1 MMFKLIGKH
10 TKTMRMMTN
19 KMKFFSMAVLF
30 VAAAALSSCEKETL
44 SNVVSGTYTTTVDM
58 AENNTKALTSGGVKT
73 FAAGER
79 IAVIYMNTSGETKK
93 AVSAALTAGDIQN
106 SGKKAQFTVE
116 LEDPDNTAAIR
127 YIYPASMAKA
137 TIATDATM
145 DDAGTIDFTKLCDQ
159 NGTLD
164 NIDSLDLCVFEAA
177 SWGGTELPANQTLTN
192 KLAIGK
198 FSFKKSG
205 SPINSDIKMLYI
217 GDGTHS
223 YYIQRPSASADP
235 IFVAMMPVANQYF
248 TFHAANADGS
258 NKYEYEVSNKTLL
271 ANKWYELEIS
281 TTKLQTGAT
290 FGKFSIDGSNTVH
303 FSQGNLKY
311 ASGTWRFHTH
321 QYDMVGGT
329 SQTTSNMDLFYWG
342 GSSKD
347 YGATQDYNWGG
358 ESEYDAVNWGDN
370 TITNASGSWS
380 TPSIDAWQY
389 IFNTRS
395 TSTVNGTANARFA
408 RGQVC
413 GVNGVILFP
422 NRYTHP
428 TDVALP
434 VDINDDNNYIVW
446 GTHNVYNSANWA
458 KMEAA
463 GAVFLPAAGYRYD
476 GSDVYV
482 VGDYGY
488 YWSSTADDEY
498 NVWLA
503 YFHVSNVYTDGNLGR
518 YSGLSVRLVCE

>member
-1 MMFKLIGKH
+1 
-10 TKTMRMMTN
+10 MMTN

-79 IAVIYMNTSGETKK
+79 IAVIYKNTNGDTKK
-93 AVSAALTAGDIQN
+93 AVSAALTEGDIQN
-106 SGKKAQFTVE
+106 GGKKAQFAVE

-145 DDAGTIDFTKLCDQ
+145 DDAGTIDFTKLCNQ

-198 FSFKKSG
+198 FSFEESG
-205 SPINSDIKMLYI
+205 SSINSDIKMLYI

-223 YYIQRPSASADP
+223 YYIQRPSASGDP
-235 IFVAMMPVANQYF
+235 IFVAMVPVANQYF

-281 TTKLQTGAT
+281 TTKLQTGAI

-303 FSQGNLKY
+303 FSQGNLWRILY
-311 ASGTWRFHTH
+311 TCRFASH
-321 QYDMVGGT
+321 QYDVLGSWGST
-329 SQTTSNMDLFYWG
+329 SCDLFYWETTG
-342 GSSKD
+342 NYGSGKNCTTTSGPSSD
-347 YGATQDYNWGG
+347 V
-358 ESEYDAVNWGDN
+358 VNWGTN
-370 TITNASGSWS
+370 NITNGGGANHWS
-380 TPSIDAWQY
+380 TPSVTEWQY

-395 TSTVNGTANARFA
+395 ASTGRFA
-408 RGQVC
+408 KAYLFGTTH
-413 GVNGVILFP
+413 GMILFP
-422 NRYTHP
+422 DHYTHP
-428 TDVALP
+428 NDVP
-434 VDINDDNNYIVW
+434 IPTGINLTNNTSWNGNQY
-446 GTHNVYNSANWA
+446 TAEQWA

-463 GAVFLPAAGYRYD
+463 GAVFLPAAGYRL
-476 GSDVYV
+476 GTDVTDV
-482 VGDYGY
+482 GY
-488 YWSSTADDEY
+488 YGNFWSSTAYDEY
-498 NVWLA
+498 YAWNVDF
-503 YFHVSNVYTDGNLGR
+503 YERSVYPD
-518 YSGLSVRLVCE
+518 YSSLRDYGQSVRLVGE

>member
-1 MMFKLIGKH
+1 
-10 TKTMRMMTN
+10 MMTN

-58 AENNTKALTSGGVKT
+58 AENNTKALTSGGEKA

-79 IAVIYMNTSGETKK
+79 IAVIYMNTNGDTKK
-93 AVSAALTAGDIQN
+93 AVSAALTAGDIKN
-106 SGKKAQFTVE
+106 NGKKAQFTVE
-116 LEDPDNTAAIR
+116 LEDPDNNAAIR

-145 DDAGTIDFTKLCDQ
+145 DDAGTIDFTKLCNQ

-164 NIDSLDLCVFEAA
+164 NIDSLDLCVFDAA

-198 FSFKKSG
+198 FSFEESG

-223 YYIQRPSASADP
+223 YYIQRPSASGDP

-303 FSQGNLKY
+303 FSQGNL
-311 ASGTWRFHTH
+311 
-321 QYDMVGGT
+321 QYDQSTNTWSFMDYQWSTVETSGQNVGDDYANQNIVSLFGWSANVTNNFGISTSTSTSDYSGSFVDWGTNNITNGGGT
-329 SQTTSNMDLFYWG
+329 NY
-342 GSSKD
+342 
-347 YGATQDYNWGG
+347 
-358 ESEYDAVNWGDN
+358 
-370 TITNASGSWS
+370 WS
-380 TPSIDAWQY
+380 TPSTDAWQY

-395 TSTVNGTANARFA
+395 ASTGRFA
-408 RGQVC
+408 QAYLLGTTH
-413 GVNGVILFP
+413 GMILFP
-422 NRYTHP
+422 DHYTHPNDVPVPTGINLTGNTSWNGNRYT
-428 TDVALP
+428 AEQ
-434 VDINDDNNYIVW
+434 
-446 GTHNVYNSANWA
+446 WA

-463 GAVFLPAAGYRYD
+463 GAVFLPAAGSRRGTGVFD
-476 GSDVYV
+476 VGGS
-482 VGDYGY
+482 GD
-488 YWSSTADDEY
+488 YWSSTADDGNCAWYVDFYEN
-498 NVWLA
+498 NV
-503 YFHVSNVYTDGNLGR
+503 GPGGR
-518 YSGLSVRLVCE
+518 YYRYVGQSVRLVCE

>member
-1 MMFKLIGKH
+1 
-10 TKTMRMMTN
+10 
-19 KMKFFSMAVLF
+19 MKKYINRFFMLATLLVAGMAF
-30 VAAAALSSCEKETL
+30 VSCEKENGPVEGTFTMSVNAVKGG
-44 SNVVSGTYTTTVDM
+44 SNAS
-58 AENNTKALTSGGVKT
+58 KALTGDGDAINATWTADDVVKVYKSGVEVG
-73 FAAGER
+73 
-79 IAVIYMNTSGETKK
+79 S
-93 AVSAALTAGDIQN
+93 LTAAS
-106 SGKKAQFTVE
+106 SG
-116 LEDPDNTAAIR
+116 
-127 YIYPASMAKA
+127 AS
-137 TIATDATM
+137 
-145 DDAGTIDFTKLCDQ
+145 TKLNGSITGSIAEGDNLTLEFLSPDYQ
-159 NGTLD
+159 NGQDGTLD
-164 NIDSLDLCVFEAA
+164 YIAAHCDYAVANVTVASISGNEIRITGNSATFENQQAIVKFTLQDKANDADL
-177 SWGGTELPANQTLTN
+177 
-192 KLAIGK
+192 
-198 FSFKKSG
+198 
-205 SPINSDIKMLYI
+205 
-217 GDGTHS
+217 
-223 YYIQRPSASADP
+223 SASAFSVEVDGYIYAVVP
-235 IFVAMMPVANQYF
+235 ASVTNEFYVALPAISDKKVSLFAK
-248 TFHAANADGS
+248 TAAG
-258 NKYEYEVSNKTLL
+258 
-271 ANKWYELEIS
+271 WYS
-281 TTKLQTGAT
+281 YGQTGISFANGQYYT
-290 FGKFSIDGSNTVH
+290 ISAKLGQTGKLPGVFSIDGSNTVH

-311 ASGTWRFHTH
+311 ASGTWSFHTH

-446 GTHNVYNSANWA
+446 GTHNVYSSANWA

-463 GAVFLPAAGYRYD
+463 GAVFLPAAGYRY
-476 GSDVYV
+476 GTDVYI
-482 VGDYGY
+482 VGDCGY
-488 YWSSTADDEY
+488 YWSSTTDDDNNTWGVDFY
-498 NVWLA
+498 
-503 YFHVSNVYTDGNLGR
+503 VSNVYPGSLGR
-518 YSGLSVRLVCE
+518 NCGQSVRLVCE

>member
-1 MMFKLIGKH
+1 
-10 TKTMRMMTN
+10 MMTN

-30 VAAAALSSCEKETL
+30 VAAAALTSCEKETL

-79 IAVIYMNTSGETKK
+79 IAVIYKNTNGDTKK

-106 SGKKAQFTVE
+106 GGKKAQFTVE
-116 LEDPDNTAAIR
+116 LEDPDNNADIR

-145 DDAGTIDFTKLCDQ
+145 DDAGTIDFTKLCNQ

-198 FSFKKSG
+198 FSFEESG
-205 SPINSDIKMLYI
+205 SSINSDIKMLYI

-223 YYIQRPSASADP
+223 YYIQRPSTSTDP

-248 TFHAANADGS
+248 TFHAANAIGT

-290 FGKFSIDGSNTVH
+290 FGNFSVDGSNTVH
-303 FSQGNLKY
+303 FSQGNLQRI
-311 ASGTWRFHTH
+311 SGTWQFASH
-321 QYDMVGGT
+321 QYDVLGSWSST
-329 SQTTSNMDLFYWG
+329 SCDLFYWETTG
-342 GSSKD
+342 NYGSEEDCITSNGTSSD
-347 YGATQDYNWGG
+347 V
-358 ESEYDAVNWGDN
+358 VNWGSN
-370 TITNASGSWS
+370 NITNGGGANHWS
-380 TPSIDAWQY
+380 TPSTDAWQY
-389 IFNTRS
+389 IFDTRS
-395 TSTVNGTANARFA
+395 ASTGRYAGAYLFGTMH
-408 RGQVC
+408 GM
-413 GVNGVILFP
+413 ILFP
-422 NRYTHP
+422 DHYTHP
-428 TDVALP
+428 NDVP
-434 VDINDDNNYIVW
+434 VPTGINNHNNTSWNGNQY
-446 GTHNVYNSANWA
+446 TAEQWA

-463 GAVFLPAAGYRYD
+463 GAVFLPAAGIRRLT
-476 GSDVYV
+476 SVNDVAL
-482 VGDYGY
+482 YGH
-488 YWSSTADDEY
+488 YWSSTAFNDYSAWRVYFREYYVRPDDYGYY
-498 NVWLA
+498 NRA
-503 YFHVSNVYTDGNLGR
+503 YGH
-518 YSGLSVRLVCE
+518 SVRLVCE

>member
-1 MMFKLIGKH
+1 
-10 TKTMRMMTN
+10 MMTN

-79 IAVIYMNTSGETKK
+79 IAVIYKNTNGDTKK
-93 AVSAALTAGDIQN
+93 AVSAALTEGDIQN

-145 DDAGTIDFTKLCDQ
+145 DDAGTIDFTKLCNQ

-198 FSFKKSG
+198 FSFEESG

-223 YYIQRPSASADP
+223 YYIQRPSASGDP

-303 FSQGNLKY
+303 FSQGNLQRIN
-311 ASGTWRFHTH
+311 GTWQFASH
-321 QYDMVGGT
+321 QYDVLGSWSST
-329 SQTTSNMDLFYWG
+329 SCDLFYWETTG
-342 GSSKD
+342 NYGSEENCVTSIGTSSD
-347 YGATQDYNWGG
+347 V
-358 ESEYDAVNWGDN
+358 VNWGDN
-370 TITNASGSWS
+370 AISNGGNVPNAYS
-380 TPSIDAWQY
+380 TPSTDNWQY
-389 IFNTRS
+389 LFNSRS
-395 TSTVNGTANARFA
+395 GYSSKYGSATVCSQNGI
-408 RGQVC
+408 
-413 GVNGVILFP
+413 VILP
-422 NRYTHP
+422 DHWTLP
-428 TDVALP
+428 TGCSFTSGM
-434 VDINDDNNYIVW
+434 NGW
-446 GTHNVYNSANWA
+446 STNSYDATAWA

-463 GAVFLPAAGYRYD
+463 GAVFLPAAGYRD
-476 GSDVYV
+476 ATNVNF
-482 VGDYGY
+482 VGIYGN
-488 YWSSTADDEY
+488 YWSSTANYVDNDAWY
-498 NVWLA
+498 VLFLVRYVNPVD
-503 YFHVSNVYTDGNLGR
+503 YGNRRNGQ
-518 YSGLSVRLVCE
+518 SVRLVCE

>member
-1 MMFKLIGKH
+1 
-10 TKTMRMMTN
+10 MTN

-30 VAAAALSSCEKETL
+30 VAAAALTSCEKETL
-44 SNVVSGTYTTTVDM
+44 SNVVSGTYTTTIDM

-79 IAVIYMNTSGETKK
+79 IAVIYKNTNGDTKK

-145 DDAGTIDFTKLCDQ
+145 DDAGTIDFTKLCNQ

-164 NIDSLDLCVFEAA
+164 NIDSLDLCVFDAA

-198 FSFKKSG
+198 FSFDESS

-223 YYIQRPSASADP
+223 YYIQRPSVSGDP

-258 NKYEYEVSNKTLL
+258 NKYEYEASNKTLL

-290 FGKFSIDGSNTVH
+290 FGKFSIDGSSTVH
-303 FSQGNLKY
+303 FSQGNLQRI
-311 ASGTWRFHTH
+311 SGTWQFASH
-321 QYDMVGGT
+321 QYDVLGSWSSTSCDLFFWETTGTYGSEEDCATSSGT
-329 SQTTSNMDLFYWG
+329 SSNV
-342 GSSKD
+342 
-347 YGATQDYNWGG
+347 
-358 ESEYDAVNWGDN
+358 VNWGTN
-370 TITNASGSWS
+370 NITNGGGANHWN
-380 TPSIDAWQY
+380 TPSETEWQY
-389 IFNTRS
+389 IFNSR
-395 TSTVNGTANARFA
+395 GANSFA
-408 RGQVC
+408 RGKVGTQV
-413 GVNGVILFP
+413 GLFLFP
-422 NRYTHP
+422 DHYTHP
-428 TDVALP
+428 TDLSA
-434 VDINDDNNYIVW
+434 ITGMNETDDFDWSSGNNF
-446 GTHNVYNSANWA
+446 TAAEWA

-463 GAVFLPAAGYRYD
+463 GAVFLPAAGYRN
-476 GSDVYV
+476 STVLNDV
-482 VGDYGY
+482 GCGY
-488 YWSSTADDEY
+488 YWSSTASDY
-498 NVWLA
+498 NGSA
-503 YFHVSNVYTDGNLGR
+503 RNVFFYQ
-518 YSGLSVRLVCE
+518 YSVYPGTNGYRDYGQSVRLVCE

>member
-1 MMFKLIGKH
+1 
-10 TKTMRMMTN
+10 MMTN

-79 IAVIYMNTSGETKK
+79 IAVIYKNTNGDTKK
-93 AVSAALTAGDIQN
+93 AVSAALTEGDIQN
-106 SGKKAQFTVE
+106 GGKKAQFAVD
-116 LEDPDNTAAIR
+116 LEEPDNTAAIR

-145 DDAGTIDFTKLCDQ
+145 DDAGTIDFTKLCNQ

-198 FSFKKSG
+198 FSFEESG

-223 YYIQRPSASADP
+223 YYIQRPSTSADP

-290 FGKFSIDGSNTVH
+290 FGKFSIGGSNTVH
-303 FSQGNLKY
+303 FSQGNLKRV
-311 ASGTWRFHTH
+311 SGTWSFHDN
-321 QYDMVGGT
+321 QYDALGSWSST
-329 SQTTSNMDLFYWG
+329 ACDLFYWETTG
-342 GSSKD
+342 NYGS
-347 YGATQDYNWGG
+347 G
-358 ESEYDAVNWGDN
+358 ENCVTSSGTSSDVVNWGV
-370 TITNASGSWS
+370 NAISNGGNVANAYS
-380 TPSIDAWQY
+380 TPSKNQWIY
-389 IFNTRS
+389 LFNSRS
-395 TSTVNGTANARFA
+395 GYSSKYGSATVCS
-408 RGQVC
+408 QH
-413 GVNGVILFP
+413 GVVILP
-422 NRYTHP
+422 DHWTLP
-428 TDVALP
+428 TGCSFTSGMSG
-434 VDINDDNNYIVW
+434 W
-446 GTHNVYNSANWA
+446 STNSYDATAWA

-463 GAVFLPAAGYRYD
+463 GAVFLPAAGYRY
-476 GSDVYV
+476 GTKVSG
-482 VGDYGY
+482 VGHNDY
-488 YWSSTADDEY
+488 YWSSTANGGY
-498 NVWLA
+498 AW
-503 YFHVSNVYTDGNLGR
+503 NVYFSENLVDPGYVNLRDGGQ
-518 YSGLSVRLVCE
+518 SVRLVCE

>member
-1 MMFKLIGKH
+1 
-10 TKTMRMMTN
+10 MTN

-79 IAVIYMNTSGETKK
+79 IAVIYKNTNGDTKK
-93 AVSAALTAGDIQN
+93 AVSAALTAGDITN
-106 SGKKAQFTVE
+106 SGKKAQFAVE

-137 TIATDATM
+137 TIATGATM
-145 DDAGTIDFTKLCDQ
+145 DDAGTIDFTKLCNQ

-198 FSFKKSG
+198 FSFEENGG
-205 SPINSDIKMLYI
+205 SINSDIKMLYI

-235 IFVAMMPVANQYF
+235 IYVAMVPVANQYF
-248 TFHAANADGS
+248 TFHAANAIGT

-303 FSQGNLKY
+303 FSQGNL
-311 ASGTWRFHTH
+311 
-321 QYDMVGGT
+321 QYDRSTTTWSFMDYQWSTVETSGQNVGNGYTNQNIVGLFGWSANVSNNFGISTSTDYSDYSGSFVDWGT
-329 SQTTSNMDLFYWG
+329 N
-342 GSSKD
+342 
-347 YGATQDYNWGG
+347 N
-358 ESEYDAVNWGDN
+358 
-370 TITNASGSWS
+370 ITNGGGANHWS
-380 TPSIDAWQY
+380 TPSKTEWQY

-395 TSTVNGTANARFA
+395 ASTGRFSKAYLFGTTH
-408 RGQVC
+408 GM
-413 GVNGVILFP
+413 ILFP
-422 NRYTHP
+422 DHYTHP
-428 TDVALP
+428 NDVPVPTGINLTDNTSWNGNQYTAEQ
-434 VDINDDNNYIVW
+434 
-446 GTHNVYNSANWA
+446 WA

-463 GAVFLPAAGYRYD
+463 GAVFLPAAGDRNGTNVGGVGNYGVYWSSAAYD
-476 GSDVYV
+476 GSDGSRAWYVYFN
-482 VGDYGY
+482 
-488 YWSSTADDEY
+488 E
-498 NVWLA
+498 N
-503 YFHVSNVYTDGNLGR
+503 NVYPGSHYFRRFGQ
-518 YSGLSVRLVCE
+518 SVRLVCE